1 MNIPALR
8 FPEFSGPWK
17 ALPFGEI
24 AALRTDIFRPRT
36 SLPGSPSN
44 RASGNGTAAAPFSS
58 AGDGTDARDAADTAA
73 PLPCVEL
80 EHLESGTGTIT
91 GFTHP
96 LPSMTAKNR
105 FYRGD
110 VLFGKLRPN
119 LRKFARPDFDGIC
132 SQEIWALNGILA
144 DNGFLFQLVQ
154 TPRFQQAALATS
166 GTRMPRADWKT
177 VSAVPIPIPSLEEQ
191 RAIAAFLTSIDQ
203 ETAVQRQVLDS
214 LRKRKDGVLETLLE
228 PGDQLLRE
236 DASFKET
243 ETQPVFPDTVSPLK
257 PAVFCGNQQT
267 EPSGSG
273 WRLIPLSAILTERR
287 EYARKGEQFPHFSLT
302 KEGVIPKT
310 ARYDRDFLVK
320 TPDKPYKITRAG
332 DICYN
337 PANLKFGVISRNRLG
352 DGIFSPI
359 YVTFTVNRDF
369 SPGFVECALTRPAFL
384 RRALRYQEGTVYERM
399 AVKPEHFLSISIPV
413 PDPKTQ
419 REIAGLAGLLRQQIE
434 AETQVLDDLN
444 ARKQGLLEMMFP

>member
-17 ALPFGEI
+17 ALPFGKI

-44 RASGNGTAAAPFSS
+44 RESGNGTAAAPFSS

-105 FYRGD
+105 FYQGD

-203 ETAVQRQVLDS
+203 ETAAQRQVLEE
-214 LRKRKDGVLETLLE
+214 LRKRRDGVLETLLA

-236 DASFKET
+236 ETGFKET
-243 ETQPVFPDTVSPLK
+243 ETQPVFPDTVSPPE
-257 PAVFCGNQQT
+257 PAVFRKNQRT

-320 TPDKPYKITRAG
+320 TAEKAYKVTRLN
-332 DICYN
+332 DICCN
-337 PANLKFGVISRNRLG
+337 PANLKFGVICRNRLG

-359 YVTFTVNRDF
+359 YATFSVND
-369 SPGFVECALTRPAFL
+369 GFDPAFAELLVTRPSFL
-384 RRALRYQEGTVYERM
+384 ARALRYQEGTVYERM
-399 AVKPEHFLSISIPV
+399 SVRPEVLLSLTVAVPEPEL
-413 PDPKTQ
+413 Q
-419 REIAGLAGLLRQQIE
+419 REIAETARLLERQIQAEEAVLADLRQRKKGLLQE
-434 AETQVLDDLN
+434 VL
-444 ARKQGLLEMMFP
+444 M